1 LRIQKMAEEVNN
13 LKAEGNLYY
22 EAGNWEK
29 AKEYY
34 NKALQACP
42 SEDKATLAALLK
54 NMAAV
59 SLKLEDYVA
68 AESQAS
74 QALEF
79 APNDPKALYRR
90 STARSYLSKYS
101 EALTDAKRALH
112 YEPDNKAIIKHFQN
126 LNIVIQKN
134 AEKLGSTEAKLQD
147 MLKICFSV
155 EATLENRVQA
165 LHNIMVLVG
174 YDDGA
179 RLFTEC
185 GGLARLMKLINDER
199 DTDLLLAAFRVLSG
213 LATSEERLGFLFKVA
228 DSKTI
233 VYLLNCSDN
242 RCCQA
247 AVALVQ
253 RCFNTLAAM
262 DFQKQKL
269 PDEIVVERNK
279 VKIVGFLFELKRILV
294 DPTVSAMGRDCAIQL
309 LSKVLPHRVGG
320 LPKGWSL
327 EFVQNDGLDRLMT
340 VGCSIPEKALVPVT
354 YETRGY
360 LALCLTNIYDDMLSD
375 KNRSIYTDRM
385 EKFIQEKREKI
396 TDGVKIE
403 ICSLFTTLL
412 GGPVD
417 VAFQFVAKP
426 EFTQLLLEMA
436 ASDDQL
442 NQSVAVEAIMHT
454 VSKRDRCSVFL
465 AQGKSVLKK
474 LFNSPND
481 VVRVKALVGL
491 CKISSSGGN
500 DISMRPTGELPM
512 LRLASI
518 CKRYLLEDKSI
529 DICRWAAEG
538 LAYLTLD
545 ADVKEWLVSDVN
557 LIRRLVAFAKQ
568 AGQLCVFGV
577 STILVNL
584 TNTYDKKEPEPEL
597 IELAKFAK
605 HHIPV
610 ANPKDS
616 DEYVKNRIKLLVNEG
631 AVSACVALSSTES
644 ERCREFL
651 ARALHGFTKE
661 PQHRGIVVQEGG
673 VKLLIDLAQRC
684 TDEGKIIAAHALAR
698 IGITMDPKMA
708 FSGQRCY
715 EVVKPIISLLHPDM
729 SAEQNYEALLALTN
743 LAAVSDS
750 VRNKMMQEKVLPKL
764 EEFWFL
770 QEHEPLRAAS
780 AELFHNLLL
789 NDKVFQQVAKP
800 GTDRLK
806 LWLLYCSAEDDER
819 LALIS
824 TSAMLM
830 LTEDAAVCSRI
841 VQEHPNW
848 PDLFKTPCMHE
859 NEQLQLNAIA
869 CVKNLMNSGQEAA
882 AQVILVAICKLPKSN
897 REKAV
902 TLAYETLKLAVT
914 YDLVKPTSREL
925 YEQLTGKP
933 TMVEHRTPTVMFRL
947 NEEALVVKTFLKH
960 VDLSLEC
967 PLLRRE
973 AMNSFHRFAFSLPDK
988 DLRLEQQLRDSM
1000 NSQALDAQSTFMFD
1014 MSPFRPEDM
1023 KDIVIGPDAIAFLT
1037 VVRKMNFCSSFFLFI
1052 LGKVKKNT

>member
-1 LRIQKMAEEVNN
+1 LRIGKMIEEVNS
-13 LKAEGNLYY
+13 LKAEGNLHY
-22 EAGNWEK
+22 ESGNWEK

-34 NKALQACP
+34 NKALKACP
-42 SEDKATLAALLK
+42 SDDKVTLAALLK

-59 SLKLEDYVA
+59 SLKLEDYVS
-68 AESQAS
+68 AENQAS
-74 QALEF
+74 QALEC

-90 STARSYLSKYS
+90 STARSCLNKYS
-101 EALTDAKRALH
+101 EALADAKRALH
-112 YEPDNKAIIKHFQN
+112 YEPNNKAIVKQFQD
-126 LNIVIQKN
+126 LNIIIQKN
-134 AEKLGSTEAKLQD
+134 AEKLSSTEAKLQD

-155 EATLENRVQA
+155 ETNVENRIQA

-174 YDDGA
+174 FNDGA

-185 GGLARLMKLINDER
+185 GGLARLMKLIDDESN
-199 DTDLLLAAFRVLSG
+199 TDLLLAAFRVLTE
-213 LATSEERLGFLFKVA
+213 LATSEERLGFLLKVA

-233 VYLLNCSDN
+233 VYLLNCSDD

-247 AVALVQ
+247 AVVLVQ

-309 LSKVLPHRVGG
+309 LSKILPHRVGG

-340 VGCSIPEKALVPVT
+340 VGCSIPERALVPVT
-354 YETRGY
+354 YETRDY

-385 EKFIQEKREKI
+385 EKFIQTKREKI

-417 VAFQFVAKP
+417 IAFQFVAKP

-436 ASDDQL
+436 ASDNQL

-474 LFNSPND
+474 LFNSSND

-500 DISMRPTGELPM
+500 DISMRPTGELSM
-512 LRLASI
+512 LRLANI
-518 CKRYLLEDKSI
+518 CKKYLLENKSI

-616 DEYVKNRIKLLVNEG
+616 DEYVKNRIELLVNEG
-631 AVSACVALSSTES
+631 AVSACVALSNTES

-651 ARALHGFTKE
+651 ARYSSTSVILKVGS
-661 PQHRGIVVQEGG
+661 
-673 VKLLIDLAQRC
+673 
-684 TDEGKIIAAHALAR
+684 
-698 IGITMDPKMA
+698 M
-708 FSGQRCY
+708 
-715 EVVKPIISLLHPDM
+715 
-729 SAEQNYEALLALTN
+729 EALLG
-743 LAAVSDS
+743 VHG
-750 VRNKMMQEKVLPKL
+750 E
-764 EEFWFL
+764 
-770 QEHEPLRAAS
+770 
-780 AELFHNLLL
+780 
-789 NDKVFQQVAKP
+789 
-800 GTDRLK
+800 
-806 LWLLYCSAEDDER
+806 
-819 LALIS
+819 I
-824 TSAMLM
+824 
-830 LTEDAAVCSRI
+830 
-841 VQEHPNW
+841 
-848 PDLFKTPCMHE
+848 
-859 NEQLQLNAIA
+859 
-869 CVKNLMNSGQEAA
+869 
-882 AQVILVAICKLPKSN
+882 
-897 REKAV
+897 
-902 TLAYETLKLAVT
+902 
-914 YDLVKPTSREL
+914 
-925 YEQLTGKP
+925 
-933 TMVEHRTPTVMFRL
+933 FR
-947 NEEALVVKTFLKH
+947 
-960 VDLSLEC
+960 C
-967 PLLRRE
+967 PLLHFILSN
-973 AMNSFHRFAFSLPDK
+973 ATTTLVPNP
-988 DLRLEQQLRDSM
+988 
-1000 NSQALDAQSTFMFD
+1000 
-1014 MSPFRPEDM
+1014 
-1023 KDIVIGPDAIAFLT
+1023 LT
-1037 VVRKMNFCSSFFLFI
+1037 VFPPAPCTSNEL
-1052 LGKVKKNT
+1052 

>member
-1 LRIQKMAEEVNN
+1 MIEEVNS
-13 LKAEGNLYY
+13 LKAEGNLHY
-22 EAGNWEK
+22 ESGNWEK

-34 NKALQACP
+34 NKALKACP
-42 SEDKATLAALLK
+42 SEDKVTLAALLK

-59 SLKLEDYVA
+59 SLKLEDYIS
-68 AESQAS
+68 AENQAS
-74 QALEF
+74 QALEC

-90 STARSYLSKYS
+90 STARSCLNKYS
-101 EALTDAKRALH
+101 EALADAKRALH
-112 YEPDNKAIIKHFQN
+112 YEPNNKAIVKQFQD
-126 LNIVIQKN
+126 LNIIIQKN
-134 AEKLGSTEAKLQD
+134 AEKLSSTEAKLQD

-155 EATLENRVQA
+155 ETNVENRIQA

-174 YDDGA
+174 FNDGA

-185 GGLARLMKLINDER
+185 GGLARLMKLIDDESN
-199 DTDLLLAAFRVLSG
+199 TDLLLAAFRVLTE
-213 LATSEERLGFLFKVA
+213 LATSEERLGFLLKVA

-233 VYLLNCSDN
+233 VYLLNCSDD

-247 AVALVQ
+247 AVVLVQ

-309 LSKVLPHRVGG
+309 LSKILPHRVGG

-340 VGCSIPEKALVPVT
+340 VGCSIPERALVPVT
-354 YETRGY
+354 YETRDY

-385 EKFIQEKREKI
+385 EKFIQTKREKI

-417 VAFQFVAKP
+417 IAFQFVAKP

-436 ASDDQL
+436 ASDNQL

-474 LFNSPND
+474 LFNSSND

-500 DISMRPTGELPM
+500 DISMRPTGELSM
-512 LRLASI
+512 LRLANI
-518 CKRYLLEDKSI
+518 CKKYLLENKSI

-605 HHIPV
+605 HHVPV

-616 DEYVKNRIKLLVNEG
+616 DEYVKNRIELLVNEG
-631 AVSACVALSSTES
+631 AVSACVALSNTES

-651 ARALHGFTKE
+651 ARALRGFTIE
-661 PQHRGIVVQEGG
+661 PQHRGIVVQE
-673 VKLLIDLAQRC
+673 
-684 TDEGKIIAAHALAR
+684 
-698 IGITMDPKMA
+698 
-708 FSGQRCY
+708 GQRCY

-750 VRNKMMQEKVLPKL
+750 VRNKMVQEKVLAKL

-789 NDKVFQQVAKP
+789 NEKVFEQVAKP

-806 LWLLYCSAEDDER
+806 LWLLYCSEEDDER

-824 TSAMLM
+824 TSAVLL

-848 PDLFKTPCMHE
+848 PDLFKAPCMHE

-869 CVKNLMNSGQEAA
+869 CVKNLMSSGKEAA
-882 AQVILVAICKLPKSN
+882 AQVVSSELFEILVAICKLPKSN
-897 REKAV
+897 REKAAA
-902 TLAYETLKLAVT
+902 LAYETLKLAVT
-914 YDLVKPTSREL
+914 YDLVKPTSHTVFE
-925 YEQLTGKP
+925 
-933 TMVEHRTPTVMFRL
+933 MVEHRTPTVMFRT
-947 NEEALVVKTFLKH
+947 NEEAVVIITFLKY
-960 VDLSLEC
+960 VDLRLDC
-967 PLLRRE
+967 PILRRE
-973 AMNSFHRFAFSLPDK
+973 AMHSFHRFAFSLPDK

-1000 NSQALDAQSTFMFD
+1000 NAQALDAQSPFMFD

-1023 KDIVIGPDAIAFLT
+1023 KQIAIGPDAI
-1037 VVRKMNFCSSFFLFI
+1037 
-1052 LGKVKKNT
+1052 G